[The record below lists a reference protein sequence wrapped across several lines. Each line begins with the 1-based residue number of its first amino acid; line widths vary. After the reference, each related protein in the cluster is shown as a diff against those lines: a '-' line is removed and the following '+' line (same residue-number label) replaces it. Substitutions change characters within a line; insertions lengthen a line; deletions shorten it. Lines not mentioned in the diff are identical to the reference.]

1 MTYDDGARIIGPKF
15 LLMSRCE
22 GAADKGQLYK
32 EEGKEGAE
40 IARRVFQG
48 HLVVLLVSMC
58 HKVKSSVKLLLV
70 TMQSKMH
77 LSPSLEKYKYLPFL
91 SKQMREILAK

>member
-1 MTYDDGARIIGPKF
+1 MCAGLQIR
-15 LLMSRCE
+15 
-22 GAADKGQLYK
+22 GQLYK

-40 IARRVFQG
+40 ITRRVFQG

-58 HKVKSSVKLLLV
+58 HTIKSSVKLLLA

-77 LSPSLEKYKYLPFL
+77 LSPSLENKLFL
-91 SKQMREILAK
+91 HKQMRENLAKRRQHLAA